1 MVVRKLDDHPDYKP
15 CYVLEVSQ
23 QLLSQIDEIRE
34 WLRCQSE
41 HTTFYPPRPDWV
53 LPGLLYFYCNAAE
66 SHCPLGRGWIAAD
79 EKIPCFSS

>member
-34 WLRCQSE
+34 WLRCQNILR
-41 HTTFYPPRPDWV
+41 FILPDLIGCFQGYCIFTMNP
-53 LPGLLYFYCNAAE
+53 LPHFLF
-66 SHCPLGRGWIAAD
+66 
-79 EKIPCFSS
+79 